1 MKKLLLLMLILLV
14 PVVHSL
20 STISGDLALYLEAE
34 NNIIDTQGNYT
45 FGDATP
51 SFHESKLGK
60 AFNLSATF
68 GLANTTGFKTACI
81 NDSFTIDFFFN
92 TSVSKTGGT
101 SNNLFGF
108 SGEGSNYFNIGINVV
123 THEIEVNLVEGGST
137 HYDVQGG
144 GPINDSQWHHVAIMQ
159 NDTNMTVWIDGSLT
173 NTTRNFT
180 LGKIHDNLFIGNNSV
195 PAGARNTEVHIDDV
209 AVWCSFKDVSYIS
222 DRYNGGNF
230 AGIDQV
236 IVDYNITDL
245 VETSLQT
252 VSVQIDNTSNSTD
265 INSILVYNGTT
276 YSYDTKTIY
285 GVFTMFNYTFN
296 IPFITSNETTF
307 NYSFYF
313 NYNHTTPDG
322 LQSRTSSTRSQK
334 AYKMILTNC
343 TETTTNITTHFIV
356 KDETTD
362 ANITSSAISSLFN
375 TWISY
380 NYPNTA
386 YMKNFSISS
395 NNTDYMDVCIYPEW
409 AEYKTDIFLQYSAT
423 NYDSRDWIK
432 EAYILNNATKIN
444 NLYLLLTSTSSLVTV
459 IVTDENDNYYPN
471 VLIDMESY
479 NIADGSYKL
488 IEIEITNEN
497 GEAIFS
503 YDPDTYY
510 RFILYVDGVEKKR
523 TEKAKIT
530 STPLNIQI
538 AVEGAGF
545 IPFSAGITYSFSPS
559 NIVLLN
565 NTNYTFNFN
574 LDSSYWAIT
583 NCILYLKNGTTI
595 LSQSS
600 SSFNTSNCNI
610 SINYNT
616 GNFTSIISQA
626 VYELN
631 TTANETVSVEYNIRY
646 TYVGQFSLKNFLDDL
661 KDFGE
666 LGFNDFTRMFI
677 AFIVILGIISTL
689 AFKYSLREPEVLTF
703 LSWALVLLFSYI
715 GWLTLNFNAIP
726 EIKGLATGWLKQYIF
741 FILFSL
747 ASGFYIIKKHV
758 E

>member
-14 PVVHSL
+14 PVVYSV
-20 STISGDLALYLEAE
+20 TYTTFE
-34 NNIIDTQGNYT
+34 NSVIV
-45 FGDATP
+45 F
-51 SFHESKLGK
+51 
-60 AFNLSATF
+60 
-68 GLANTTGFKTACI
+68 
-81 NDSFTIDFFFN
+81 NDSFETGIDGTKWNGTGNFTTTLRGKHGSLGLHAWLTHGDGLYVDRNVSTSPNGSLVNGSVIYYVFPTMPISNVAESQFTIYDSSGN
-92 TSVSKTGGT
+92 LIRIGETSGQPSTDSGNWLIYDGSVWNETGIEKVAAWYEIRVELEYPLLNISINGTSVYTRSDSPIDNISRIRISSDSLSFA
-101 SNNLFGF
+101 SNATYDLV
-108 SGEGSNYFNIGINVV
+108 SISRISVDEANV
-123 THEIEVNLVEGGST
+123 T
-137 HYDVQGG
+137 
-144 GPINDSQWHHVAIMQ
+144 
-159 NDTNMTVWIDGSLT
+159 
-173 NTTRNFT
+173 
-180 LGKIHDNLFIGNNSV
+180 
-195 PAGARNTEVHIDDV
+195 
-209 AVWCSFKDVSYIS
+209 
-222 DRYNGGNF
+222 
-230 AGIDQV
+230 
-236 IVDYNITDL
+236 YNISDL
-245 VETSLQT
+245 VETSLQ
-252 VSVQIDNTSNSTD
+252 SFSFIISNASSNMTD
-265 INSILVYNGTT
+265 INSILVYNGTE
-276 YSYDTKTIY
+276 YSYDSKTTL
-285 GVFTMFNYTFN
+285 FNETTFNYTFN
-296 IPFITSNETTF
+296 IPFITSNETSYD
-307 NYSFYF
+307 YSFYF
-313 NYNHTTPDG
+313 NYNYTTSSI
-322 LQSRTSSTRSQK
+322 QSRKSDVFKQT
-334 AYKMILTNC
+334 AYQLILTNC

-444 NLYLLLTSTSSLVTV
+444 NLYLLLTSTSSLITV

-538 AVEGAGF
+538 EAEGVGF
-545 IPFSAGITYSFSPS
+545 IPFSAGIIYSFSPS

-703 LSWALVLLFSYI
+703 LSWALVLFFSYI
-715 GWLTLNFNAIP
+715 GWFTLNFNAIP